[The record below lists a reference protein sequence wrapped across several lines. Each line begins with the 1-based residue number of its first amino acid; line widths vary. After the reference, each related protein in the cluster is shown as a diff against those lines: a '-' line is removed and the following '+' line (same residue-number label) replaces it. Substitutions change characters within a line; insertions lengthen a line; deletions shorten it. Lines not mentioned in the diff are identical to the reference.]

1 MPLIPLIAGAAKAIG
16 GAVLRGAAKKAA
28 GRAVGAV
35 GAAIGRA
42 VGAAASRPV
51 LTATAAAAGAGIIRS
66 ATTPQIPMLPAGFA
80 PQGGGGRA
88 PVPREGVVGRTIS
101 RILPGG
107 MTGREFTPVDGVE
120 RDKYGRPIAVFGE
133 RAERWV
139 GPRGYVLVRDPNNPD
154 AEPVFILKGAARAM
168 GLWSARPKPPV
179 SGWDMRAIQ
188 RASAASKRVKKLAGK
203 VGFTCSKKGR
213 KC

>member
-1 MPLIPLIAGAAKAIG
+1 MPLIPLIAGAAKLIG
-16 GAVLRGAAKKAA
+16 GAVA
-28 GRAVGAV
+28 GRAVKKAATAV
-35 GAAIGRA
+35 GSAVTRA

-51 LTATAAAAGAGIIRS
+51 LTSVAGAAAGAAVTPIINRVAGGGIPS
-66 ATTPQIPMLPAGFA
+66 LPAGFA
-80 PQGGGGRA
+80 PQGGGARA

-139 GPRGYVLVRDPNNPD
+139 GPRGYVLVRDPANPD
-154 AEPVFILKGAARAM
+154 AEPVFLLKGAARAM
-168 GLWSARPKPPV
+168 GLWSPRPKPPV

-203 VGFTCSKKGR
+203 VGFTCAKKGR